1 MATQVS
7 DGLKKEVL
15 VAGTGPKLAVGRKVT
30 VQCTGSVAGNPP
42 KKFWRYREY
51 VKHRFTRKIAV

>member
-15 VAGTGPKLAVGRKVT
+15 KAGTGPKLAAGSKVT
-30 VQCTGSVAGNPP
+30 VQCTGSVAGSPP
-42 KKFWRYREY
+42 KKFWRYRE
-51 VKHRFTRKIAV
+51 